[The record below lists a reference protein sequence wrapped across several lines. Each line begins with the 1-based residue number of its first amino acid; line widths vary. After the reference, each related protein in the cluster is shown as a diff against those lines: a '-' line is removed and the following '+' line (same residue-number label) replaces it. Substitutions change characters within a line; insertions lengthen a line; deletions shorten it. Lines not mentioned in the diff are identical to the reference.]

1 MLEPFELR
9 RVQSDDDDLE
19 DEIYCAAKN
28 YEFEEVS
35 DVEQLINFRCTFF
48 PFCASV
54 FPCRKEISAIICR
67 RKLISITFFFDCISY
82 IFNCDSLFS
91 EKINCF
97 SNENFTLTLTLKNN
111 AYTTKLH
118 IYLLSLLKKPY
129 CIPIWY
135 FHFRE

>member
-1 MLEPFELR
+1 MLDPFELR

-35 DVEQLINFRCTFF
+35 DVEQFLINFRCTFF

-67 RKLISITFFFDCISY
+67 RKLISITFFPTVYRMCLTAIVNFLY
-82 IFNCDSLFS
+82 FF
-91 EKINCF
+91 
-97 SNENFTLTLTLKNN
+97 NENFTLLLTFKNN
-111 AYTTKLH
+111 VLYNKNSYLFTFTFKEQH
-118 IYLLSLLKKPY
+118 IVFLNVILSL
-129 CIPIWY
+129 
-135 FHFRE
+135 